1 MLNAGVREGVALLRV
16 CADVCLKWC
25 KISYVNSK
33 GHRTTDGVGSG
44 NLAQ

>member
-1 MLNAGVREGVALLRV
+1 MLNAGVREGAALLKV
-16 CADVCLKWC
+16 YADVCLKWC

-33 GHRTTDGVGSG
+33 GHTTTDGAGSG